1 MSAIV
6 LVSVLIMTI
15 VFFLGLP
22 HHTQELIASFGFG
35 FGAIVTLTLL
45 FVPKIMV
52 QYHLNSARLSTKFGT
67 VEPLVSSKKKYNN
80 GATVT
85 PAADG
90 TAVGTAI
97 RTATSQLQ
105 EAEALLKGKSK
116 QEKLLFCQDKMRLWQ
131 GLLMRQQRAALNTN
145 SNSTSSG
152 AGSHSD
158 GVTSS
163 SPIRIE
169 PSMLSS
175 VMEADPE
182 FGAMGDEMFNVGDVN
197 FVGSSTS
204 LYPASLS
211 VTAPD
216 QSLSNGDRHG
226 HIVVEDI

>member
-35 FGAIVTLTLL
+35 FGAIVTLALL

-85 PAADG
+85 PADGTTVG
-90 TAVGTAI
+90 TAV

-145 SNSTSSG
+145 SNSMNSNSKSNSEGASG
-152 AGSHSD
+152 GP
-158 GVTSS
+158 V
-163 SPIRIE
+163 RIE

-182 FGAMGDEMFNVGDVN
+182 FAAMGEELLGMDDRRLP
-197 FVGSSTS
+197 GS
-204 LYPASLS
+204 ASALFPGS
-211 VTAPD
+211 ISSNTVPE
-216 QSLSNGDRHG
+216 QSLSTDF
-226 HIVVEDI
+226 VMQDF